1 MVVKQ
6 IKVGPMA
13 NFVYVVVDEDSREAV
28 VIDSGWETEPIVRAV
43 TVMGAKVKYAIA
55 THEHFDHTTTLRELS
70 ERLGAKVVAHEDS
83 PIECDVRVTDQQR
96 LKLGGTSLKVLHT
109 PGHTQD
115 SICLYDGRN
124 VFTGDTLFVD
134 TIGRF
139 ERVDGESIFRS
150 IHTIMEL
157 PGLTLMYPGHDY
169 GDVPSRTLQEE
180 GQTNPFLMARDLRSF
195 LSIFS

>member
-1 MVVKQ
+1 MVVRQ

-13 NFVYVVVDEDSREAV
+13 NFVYLVVDEKSREAAV
-28 VIDSGWETEPIVRAV
+28 VDSGWETEPIVRAA
-43 TVMGAKVKYAIA
+43 TEMGVKVRYAVA
-55 THEHFDHTTTLRELS
+55 THEHFDHTSTLRELS
-70 ERLGAKVVAHEDS
+70 DKLGAKIIAHEDS

-96 LKLGGTSLKVLHT
+96 LKFGRTSFKVLHT

-134 TIGRF
+134 SIGKF

-150 IHTIMEL
+150 INKIMEL
-157 PGLTLMYPGHDY
+157 PDSTLIYPGHDY
-169 GDVPSRTLQEE
+169 GDVPSRTLREE
-180 GQTNPFLMARDLRSF
+180 GQVNPFLMVRDFRSF
-195 LSIFS
+195 LSLFS